1 MRSVLQDWVMN
12 LGLRHQG
19 VLVSCIR
26 GCDSVPKEDPSKALM
41 RAMRG
46 VILHSFN
53 QQPSSFIDFVNS
65 NVLRERMVA
74 VLSSFDHYPVHYIM
88 HVLFATEIIAYKGP
102 VSIVAADWLWFY
114 KKLCKCFHVNPETE
128 KQLDARLGET
138 DEQLFTQSQR
148 VDQ

>member
-26 GCDSVPKEDPSKALM
+26 GCDNVPKEDPSKALM

-53 QQPSSFIDFVNS
+53 RQPSSFIDFVDGD
-65 NVLRERMVA
+65 VLRERMIA
-74 VLSSFDHYPVHYIM
+74 VLSSHDHYPVHYIM
-88 HVLFATEIIAYKGP
+88 HVLHASEIIAYKSPEG
-102 VSIVAADWLWFY
+102 ADWLWFY
-114 KKLCKCFHVNPETE
+114 MKLCKCFHMNPETE
-128 KQLDARLGET
+128 KQLDTRLGET
-138 DEQLFTQSQR
+138 DEQLFAQSQR
-148 VDQ
+148 VNQ